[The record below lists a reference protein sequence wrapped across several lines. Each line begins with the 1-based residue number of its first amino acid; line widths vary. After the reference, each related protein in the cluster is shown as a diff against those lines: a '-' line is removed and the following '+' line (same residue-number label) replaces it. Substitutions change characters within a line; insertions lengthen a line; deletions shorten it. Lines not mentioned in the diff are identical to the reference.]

1 MSIRRH
7 LESHDMI
14 PQAAHD
20 ALDAGTVGALVC
32 DTSRIYD
39 ANDHFL
45 ETVGFTREELDA
57 GELSWLRMTVPQ
69 WMASDARA
77 IAQLRVTGRADV
89 YEKEFFHRDGR
100 PMLVR
105 MADVRLELEPLR
117 IFAFVARA
125 DAPQEVAMLEAID
138 AATRSGG

>member
-7 LESHDMI
+7 LVSHDMI
-14 PQAAHD
+14 PAQAHE
-20 ALDAGTVGALVC
+20 ALDAGMVGALVC

-77 IAQLRVTGRADV
+77 IAQLRVTGRADL
-89 YEKEFFHRDGR
+89 YEKEFFHREGH
-100 PMLVR
+100 PMRVL
-105 MADVRLELEPLR
+105 MADLRLELEPLR

-125 DAPQEVAMLEAID
+125 DDPAEVAIVEAID
-138 AATRSGG
+138 AATRG

>member
-1 MSIRRH
+1 MSLRRH
-7 LESHDMI
+7 LGSHDML

-20 ALDAGTVGALVC
+20 ALDAGTIGALVC
-32 DTSRIYD
+32 DTSRIFD

-45 ETVGFTREELDA
+45 EIVGFSRPELEA
-57 GELSWLRMTVPQ
+57 GELSWLRMTVPR
-69 WMASDARA
+69 WMAADARA
-77 IAQLRVTGRADV
+77 IAQLRSGGRADV
-89 YEKEFFHRDGR
+89 YEKEFAHRDGT
-100 PMLVR
+100 PVR
-105 MADVRLELEPLR
+105 VRLADVRLELEPLR